1 MITLLCIVI
10 RLINLFLDSIVNIM
24 KFIGIDL
31 AGVETRDSGICIL
44 DEELK
49 AKVLTLKND
58 DEIINFIIKIRPDI
72 IAIDAPLSLPFG
84 RCCLKDTCSCRN
96 KGHLRRCDREL
107 LKMKIKFFPI
117 TLGPMRKLTERG
129 IKLKNIIEEKSIKV
143 IEVYPGGAQ
152 DMLGIPR
159 KQKGIEELRKG
170 LMEIGIKGI
179 SKVISDHELDAI
191 TSALV
196 GKMYIEGDYLA
207 LGDSEE
213 GLIIMPRKR

>member
-1 MITLLCIVI
+1 
-10 RLINLFLDSIVNIM
+10 M

-58 DEIINFIIKIRPDI
+58 DEIIDYIIKAKPDLV
-72 IAIDAPLSLPFG
+72 AIDAPLSLPFG

-129 IKLKNIIEEKSIKV
+129 IMLKETIEEKGFKV

-159 KQKGIEELRKG
+159 KQKGIDDLRKG
-170 LMEIGIKGI
+170 LMRIGIKGI

-213 GLIIMPRKR
+213 GLIIMPREK

>member
-1 MITLLCIVI
+1 ME
-10 RLINLFLDSIVNIM
+10 
-24 KFIGIDL
+24 FIGIDL

-44 DEELK
+44 DEDLK
-49 AKVLTLKND
+49 AEAFILKSD
-58 DEIINFIIKIRPDI
+58 DKIINYIIKVRPDI

-84 RCCLKDTCSCRN
+84 RCCLKDTCSCKN
-96 KGHLRRCDREL
+96 KGHLRACDREL

-129 IKLKNIIEEKSIKV
+129 IRLKDMIEGKGFRV

-159 KQKGIEELRKG
+159 KQKGIDELRKG
-170 LMEIGIKGI
+170 LVKIGIKEI
-179 SKVISDHELDAI
+179 HKVVSHDELDAI

-207 LGDSEE
+207 LGNPKE
-213 GLIIMPRKR
+213 GLIIMPKREFH

>member
-1 MITLLCIVI
+1 
-10 RLINLFLDSIVNIM
+10 
-24 KFIGIDL
+24 
-31 AGVETRDSGICIL
+31 
-44 DEELK
+44 
-49 AKVLTLKND
+49 
-58 DEIINFIIKIRPDI
+58 IRPDI
-72 IAIDAPLSLPFG
+72 ISIDAPLSLPFG

-96 KGHLRRCDREL
+96 KGHLRHCDREL

-129 IKLKNIIEEKSIKV
+129 IRLKKIIEEKGFKV

-152 DMLGIPR
+152 DMLGVPR
-159 KQKGIEELRKG
+159 KQKGLDGLRKG
-170 LMEIGIKGI
+170 LMKIGIKGI

-207 LGDSEE
+207 LGNSEE
-213 GLIIMPRKR
+213 GLIIMPKRDFHR

>member
-1 MITLLCIVI
+1 
-10 RLINLFLDSIVNIM
+10 M

-44 DEELK
+44 DEELD
-49 AKVLTLKND
+49 AKVFILRSD
-58 DEIINFIIKIRPDI
+58 GEIIDFIIKVRPDI

-96 KGHLRRCDREL
+96 KGHLRQCDREL

-129 IKLKNIIEEKSIKV
+129 IRLKEIIEEKDFKV

-159 KQKGIEELRKG
+159 KQKGIDELRKG
-170 LMEIGIKGI
+170 LMKIDVKGI
-179 SKVISDHELDAI
+179 SKVISHDELDAI

-207 LGDSEE
+207 LGNPEE
-213 GLIIMPRKR
+213 GLIIMPKKFHIRIH

>member
-1 MITLLCIVI
+1 
-10 RLINLFLDSIVNIM
+10 M
-24 KFIGIDL
+24 KFIGVDL
-31 AGVETRDSGICIL
+31 AGVEARDSGICIL
-44 DEELK
+44 DEDYNAK
-49 AKVLTLKND
+49 AFILRND
-58 DEIINFIIKIRPDI
+58 DGIIDFITKVKPNI

-84 RCCLKDTCSCRN
+84 RCCLKDACSCRN
-96 KGHLRRCDREL
+96 KGHLRECDREL

-129 IKLKNIIEEKSIKV
+129 IKLRRIIEEKSFKA

-159 KQKGIEELRKG
+159 KQKGTDNLRKG
-170 LMEIGIKGI
+170 LMKIGIEGI
-179 SKVISDHELDAI
+179 SKVTSDHELDAI

-207 LGDSEE
+207 LGNPEE
-213 GLIIMPRKR
+213 GLMIMPKRQF

>member
-1 MITLLCIVI
+1 
-10 RLINLFLDSIVNIM
+10 M

-44 DEELK
+44 NEDLNAETFILK
-49 AKVLTLKND
+49 KD
-58 DEIINFIIKIRPDI
+58 DEIIDCIIKVRPDI

-84 RCCLKDTCSCRN
+84 RCCLKDECLCRN
-96 KGHLRRCDREL
+96 KGHLRECDREL

-129 IKLKNIIEEKSIKV
+129 IRFKNIIEEKGFKV

-152 DMLGIPR
+152 DLLGIPR
-159 KQKGIEELRKG
+159 KQKGIENLRKG
-170 LMEIGIKGI
+170 LMNIGIKDI
-179 SKVISDHELDAI
+179 SKVTSDDELDAI

-207 LGDSEE
+207 LGNPEE
-213 GLIIMPRKR
+213 GLIIMPKRKSH

>member
-1 MITLLCIVI
+1 
-10 RLINLFLDSIVNIM
+10 M

>member
-1 MITLLCIVI
+1 
-10 RLINLFLDSIVNIM
+10 M

-44 DEELK
+44 DEDLK
-49 AKVLTLKND
+49 AKVFTLKSD
-58 DEIINFIIKIRPDI
+58 DEIIDCIIKLRPDI

-96 KGHLRRCDREL
+96 KGHLRECDREL
-107 LKMKIKFFPI
+107 LRMKIKFFPI

-129 IKLKNIIEEKSIKV
+129 ISLKEIIERKGIKV

-159 KQKGIEELRKG
+159 KQKGINELRKG
-170 LMEIGIKGI
+170 LMKIGIKGI

-207 LGDSEE
+207 LGNSKE

>member
-1 MITLLCIVI
+1 
-10 RLINLFLDSIVNIM
+10 M

-58 DEIINFIIKIRPDI
+58 DEIIDYIIKAKPDLV
-72 IAIDAPLSLPFG
+72 AIDAPLSLPFG

-129 IKLKNIIEEKSIKV
+129 IMLKETIEEKGFKV

-159 KQKGIEELRKG
+159 KQKGIDDLRKG
-170 LMEIGIKGI
+170 LMRIGIKGI

-213 GLIIMPRKR
+213 GLIIMPRER

>member
-1 MITLLCIVI
+1 
-10 RLINLFLDSIVNIM
+10 M

-49 AKVLTLKND
+49 AKVSTLKND
-58 DEIINFIIKIRPDI
+58 DKIIDFIIKIRPDI